1 MMTKLLLRDLDA
13 VVTPRNADMI
23 DEPSTL
29 DTALTMALP
38 TLVNHL
44 GKFWGVALSE
54 ARVCALCRHVL
65 MHAVASAA

>member
-29 DTALTMALP
+29 DIALTMALP
-38 TLVNHL
+38 TLTYL
-44 GKFWGVALSE
+44 LSKLWGVALGE
-54 ARVCALCRHVL
+54 ARVCALGRHVL